1 MFPGSFQPSQLRGR
15 GSFFYFLFLP
25 SHCSRFIPLP
35 GDTVF
40 VNSPRYPVSYGE
52 TKLLLGVVVV
62 ASDLDPINVPSLR
75 FPSCDEHLA
84 MHLFDHGHFR
94 FVLSSSFWG

>member
-1 MFPGSFQPSQLRGR
+1 MEEGLFFSSF
-15 GSFFYFLFLP
+15 FLP

-35 GDTVF
+35 ADTVF
-40 VNSPRYPVSYGE
+40 VNSPRYPVSFGE
-52 TKLLLGVVVV
+52 TKLLLGVAVVV
-62 ASDLDPINVPSLR
+62 SDLDPINVPSLR
-75 FPSCDEHLA
+75 FPSSDEHLA